1 MFWINQLNQFVPVLV
16 LENGGWSAVGGLGE
30 ARHGHSCV
38 LHGGYIYAI
47 GGEKAAATS
56 VERMDIATDTWESA
70 PSLPSE
76 ISYGQALSYGSTLYV
91 VNPEGQVWKLST
103 AGQWEEVVGA
113 GDIGYIGTRR
123 VYPAPVV
130 SPTEISCTNY
140 TINEGK
146 SSAKQLMN

>member
-1 MFWINQLNQFVPVLV
+1 MLV
-16 LENGGWSAVGGLGE
+16 VIRITIIIITGGDSDGGALDSVVKLENNVWSAVGGLGE

-38 LHGGYIYAI
+38 LHQGYIYAI
-47 GGEKAAATS
+47 GGEKAAGTS

-123 VYPAPVV
+123 VYPAPIDLKLVL
-130 SPTEISCTNY
+130 
-140 TINEGK
+140 
-146 SSAKQLMN
+146 QLHPSLH

>member
-1 MFWINQLNQFVPVLV
+1 
-16 LENGGWSAVGGLGE
+16 
-30 ARHGHSCV
+30 
-38 LHGGYIYAI
+38 
-47 GGEKAAATS
+47 
-56 VERMDIATDTWESA
+56 MDIATDTWESA

-130 SPTEISCTNY
+130 SPAEISCTNY
-140 TINEGK
+140 TIHTGK
-146 SSAKQLMN
+146 SSAKHLLN